1 MTESSQPPPPQ
12 PPPPY
17 PYVPYPPPF
26 NTYAIL
32 SLVFAL
38 FVFAPLGIYFG
49 KVAKRQIAQTGERG
63 IELAGAPPV
72 GPCLPAGAL
81 RLRDEGII
89 PPAIDPGEPSSPPP
103 GPPNVRASRH
113 GPTIGA
119 APASACSPVGGS
131 TADGMMSRARGVKK
145 SLTRKRQAAHT

>member
-63 IELAGAPPV
+63 IELANV
-72 GPCLPAGAL
+72 
-81 RLRDEGII
+81 GII
-89 PPAIDPGEPSSPPP
+89 CGWIFSVMLVIWCGLFAALIIAGIS
-103 GPPNVRASRH
+103 NSR
-113 GPTIGA
+113 
-119 APASACSPVGGS
+119 
-131 TADGMMSRARGVKK
+131 
-145 SLTRKRQAAHT
+145 